1 MVAIPHEFFKRVVRE
16 ACGVRLP
23 AAEQYA
29 VMMAFLPKEPE
40 QYHQAKGI
48 VAKCAPAWRKG
59 FAVKTGLGS
68 GLHPHLPGAWLC
80 PECSTVSW
88 CRAVPL
94 SIGTVT
100 AMCAAAWNLHA

>member
-48 VAKCAPAWRKG
+48 VAKCAPRAAHG
-59 FAVKTGLGS
+59 CAVRAVLSLRSLALS
-68 GLHPHLPGAWLC
+68 GLLSGCAGKFQGIGA
-80 PECSTVSW
+80 V
-88 CRAVPL
+88 A
-94 SIGTVT
+94 
-100 AMCAAAWNLHA
+100 

>member
-16 ACGVRLP
+16 ACGMRLP

-48 VAKCAPAWRKG
+48 VAKCAPALRI
-59 FAVKTGLGS
+59 
-68 GLHPHLPGAWLC
+68 PP
-80 PECSTVSW
+80 P
-88 CRAVPL
+88 
-94 SIGTVT
+94 
-100 AMCAAAWNLHA
+100 